1 MAFSGPLPYEIAKKY
16 IGTDK
21 IMVYVPATESGLYKS
36 LLEMIYEQGR
46 IIEKLSID
54 TMSLNNISEEALSQL
69 HIKKPQIYTK
79 VFDLDIDMEELLNFH
94 MDLWEKGKTSGALTC
109 FPSVCDSL
117 REHGIPSYKMSMSK
131 MEIDRRLEYFLRK

>member
-1 MAFSGPLPYEIAKKY
+1 MVEEYKHELEFIPYSYEQIEEIERIVNEYTPHVHAWFFSSPLPYEIAKKY

-46 IIEKLSID
+46 MIEKLSID

-79 VFDLDIDMEELLNFH
+79 VFDLDI
-94 MDLWEKGKTSGALTC
+94 
-109 FPSVCDSL
+109 
-117 REHGIPSYKMSMSK
+117 EH
-131 MEIDRRLEYFLRK
+131 FL